1 MTLLAPHM
9 TVHEPDGSIS
19 VEMYWYN
26 RWPRGMVEKRP
37 TQNGIENI
45 NRNVAEVRDK
55 IRKLT
60 WRHTA
65 EIALA
70 RRYSAFVQCDLEA
83 SFLDGWRL
91 LEATAGY
98 YRENLKPC

>member
-1 MTLLAPHM
+1 M

-37 TQNGIENI
+37 TPNGIENI

-55 IRKLT
+55 IRKLP
-60 WRHTA
+60 W
-65 EIALA
+65 
-70 RRYSAFVQCDLEA
+70 
-83 SFLDGWRL
+83 
-91 LEATAGY
+91 
-98 YRENLKPC
+98 